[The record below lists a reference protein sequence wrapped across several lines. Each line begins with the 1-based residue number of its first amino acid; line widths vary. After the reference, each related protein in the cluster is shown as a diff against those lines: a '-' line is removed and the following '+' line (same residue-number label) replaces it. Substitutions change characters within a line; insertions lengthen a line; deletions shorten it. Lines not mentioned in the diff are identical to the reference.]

1 MADLRAPTLSP
12 EPLNTLPIDPNDQ
25 KLDDTMDVIMGSAKE
40 IQPSL
45 QAFNELLVS
54 GKAQEMLNR
63 DLMTMFLKNETFF
76 GETND
81 DEYSF
86 LDPYSRLPMPYHYL
100 RNAGKTEGARL
111 IKNNRILDLTKFGRP
126 SFNKE
131 QPGFDLVFE
140 DPDYIPTTEEKE
152 FLKHIKIQLCKKFF
166 FKVGA
171 YPSAIGLGA
180 WLGLCY
186 QDWFDLDDI
195 SCEIRRS
202 GIGVPLGLHLV
213 DPALIKPIL
222 PRMDTKGANQNM
234 RWDVIEEKD
243 ALDKIRALNK
253 NVFSSNEVD
262 DENGKYSYILFKDNK
277 RLAKYTTY
285 KMFKAHFFQTTDYR
299 GSYRGSS
306 VVEQGL
312 RMITNISSSLVYN
325 ASNFD
330 NNRTPSGVL
339 AFEGGFTNRLML
351 QNYRTMLYS
360 YLQNPNNRHKVPM
373 FGLPQGGDMKWI
385 PFGQNNR
392 DMEFNLFM
400 TLLFTILAKLSG
412 TSPEEVGLS
421 SYENAMRGSQ
431 PFDKSPDGVLAISK
445 DKGMNSFLY
454 HIEDTLNKT
463 NVFKEITKMNVKV
476 VFRGL
481 VVEDKQVKINWNT
494 NRLAIDTSL
503 NDIQKEN
510 GKEPAVMMSGD
521 INIYDIV
528 APNNPLVQ
536 QTLQAKIAQEQADK
550 QQKQQAMQAQQEAMQ
565 AAGQGEEAKGAQGQ
579 GQPDDQN
586 LIQQYGQPQ

>member
-1 MADLRAPTLSP
+1 
-12 EPLNTLPIDPNDQ
+12 
-25 KLDDTMDVIMGSAKE
+25 
-40 IQPSL
+40 
-45 QAFNELLVS
+45 
-54 GKAQEMLNR
+54 
-63 DLMTMFLKNETFF
+63 
-76 GETND
+76 
-81 DEYSF
+81 
-86 LDPYSRLPMPYHYL
+86 
-100 RNAGKTEGARL
+100 
-111 IKNNRILDLTKFGRP
+111 
-126 SFNKE
+126 
-131 QPGFDLVFE
+131 
-140 DPDYIPTTEEKE
+140 
-152 FLKHIKIQLCKKFF
+152 
-166 FKVGA
+166 
-171 YPSAIGLGA
+171 
-180 WLGLCY
+180 
-186 QDWFDLDDI
+186 
-195 SCEIRRS
+195 
-202 GIGVPLGLHLV
+202 
-213 DPALIKPIL
+213 
-222 PRMDTKGANQNM
+222 
-234 RWDVIEEKD
+234 
-243 ALDKIRALNK
+243 
-253 NVFSSNEVD
+253 
-262 DENGKYSYILFKDNK
+262 
-277 RLAKYTTY
+277 
-285 KMFKAHFFQTTDYR
+285 
-299 GSYRGSS
+299 
-306 VVEQGL
+306 
-312 RMITNISSSLVYN
+312 
-325 ASNFD
+325 
-330 NNRTPSGVL
+330 
-339 AFEGGFTNRLML
+339 
-351 QNYRTMLYS
+351 
-360 YLQNPNNRHKVPM
+360 M

-579 GQPDDQN
+579 EQPDDQN